1 MASLRTFLVL
11 AAVFMLFSFCEAKYI
26 LVGGSENAWKIP
38 NNSSISLN
46 LWAEKHRFRVGDFL
60 IWKYDDKVDSV
71 LQVTKE
77 NYLSC
82 NTSKPIKEYKDGDNT
97 KVELDESGP
106 FYFISGADSHCKK
119 GQKLVVVVMS
129 EKHDNPPVGSP
140 IQEIAPLPA
149 KASATRTHA
158 QKDGF
163 FLTFATLLGV
173 AFAFAFV

>member
-1 MASLRTFLVL
+1 M
-11 AAVFMLFSFCEAKYI
+11 
-26 LVGGSENAWKIP
+26 
-38 NNSSISLN
+38 
-46 LWAEKHRFRVGDFL
+46 
-60 IWKYDDKVDSV
+60 
-71 LQVTKE
+71 TKE